1 VVLAG
6 LIDRDVIA
14 LVAQGFAQSLN
25 CRSVSLVGLTN
36 EIRQSRISQ
45 KNSVAKREI
54 EDVLSLVRDGE
65 DFHEEK
71 LEFQS
76 G

>member
-1 VVLAG
+1 MVLAG

-14 LVAQGFAQSLN
+14 LVAQCIAQTLQG
-25 CRSVSLVGLTN
+25 RSVPLVGLTGQ
-36 EIRQSRISQ
+36 IRQSRVPE
-45 KNSVAKREI
+45 NHSVAKREI
-54 EDVLSLVRDGE
+54 EDVLSLMRDGE
-65 DFHEEK
+65 DFHEVR